1 MGIHLKNISTMKK
14 DAAEIFFKGL
24 QAVEPGAAVKRCCKL
39 DGESLFVG
47 NRTYHLPQYKNLFV
61 IGAGKATAPMAAAL
75 EDILEERISEGI
87 IIVKYDHLADL
98 QRINLIE
105 AGHPLP
111 DPNGEKGADAIL
123 NLAKKSGK
131 DDLIFCLISGGGSAL
146 LPLPF
151 NGITLKDK
159 QDTIKV
165 LLSCG
170 ATIHE
175 INTLRKHTSKI
186 KGGRLAQAAFPATII
201 SLILSDVVGDDLDI
215 IASGPTVPDSSSF
228 ADCMEILERYHIK
241 DKIPESILNHIES
254 GISGKTPETP
264 KADDPAF
271 KRTQNLIIASNIE
284 SLMAAKEKA
293 ERLQYNVILLSS
305 MIVGET
311 RYAAQIHGAIA
322 KEIIKTGNP
331 ISPPACILSGGET
344 TVTISG
350 NGLGGRN
357 QEFALAAAIDI
368 SGHKNVV
375 VLSGGTDGTDG
386 PTDAAGA
393 FSDTYTLERAKEMGL
408 DPYHFLANNDAYHFF
423 EKLDDLLITGPTNT
437 NVMDLRIL
445 LVVDVTVN
453 AEFK

>member
-1 MGIHLKNISTMKK
+1 MGIHSKSILAMKK
-14 DAAEIFFKGL
+14 DAAEIFYKGL
-24 QAVEPGAAVKRCCKL
+24 DAVEPGAAVKRCCKF

-47 NRTYHLPQYKNLFV
+47 NRAYHLSQYKKLFV
-61 IGAGKATAPMAAAL
+61 IGAGKATAPMAAAV
-75 EDILEERISEGI
+75 EDILEERISDGRI
-87 IIVKYDHLADL
+87 TVKYDHVAEL
-98 QRINLIE
+98 QRIQLTE
-105 AGHPLP
+105 AGHPFP
-111 DPNGEKGADAIL
+111 DSNGENGADAIL
-123 NLAKKSGK
+123 NLAKKAEK
-131 DDLIFCLISGGGSAL
+131 DDLILCLISGGGSAL
-146 LPLPF
+146 LPLPL

-186 KGGRLAQAAFPATII
+186 KGGRLAQAAYPATII

-215 IASGPTVPDSSSF
+215 IASGPTVSDSSSF

-241 DKIPESILNHIES
+241 NKIPETVLNHIES

-264 KADDPAF
+264 KAGDPAF
-271 KRTQNLIIASNIE
+271 KKTQNLIIASNIE
-284 SLMAAKEKA
+284 SLMAAKKKA
-293 ERLQYNVILLSS
+293 ERLEYNVILLSS

-322 KEIIKTGNP
+322 KEIIKTGIP
-331 ISPPACILSGGET
+331 LSPPACILSGGET

-368 SGHKNVV
+368 SGHENIV

-393 FSDTYTLERAKEMGL
+393 FSDTTTMDRAQEMGL
-408 DPYHFLANNDAYHFF
+408 DPHHFLANNDAYHFF

-445 LVVDVTVN
+445 LV
-453 AEFK
+453 A

>member
-408 DPYHFLANNDAYHFF
+408 NPHHFLANNDAYHFF

-445 LVVDVTVN
+445 LVVDVTVY
-453 AEFK
+453 AGFK